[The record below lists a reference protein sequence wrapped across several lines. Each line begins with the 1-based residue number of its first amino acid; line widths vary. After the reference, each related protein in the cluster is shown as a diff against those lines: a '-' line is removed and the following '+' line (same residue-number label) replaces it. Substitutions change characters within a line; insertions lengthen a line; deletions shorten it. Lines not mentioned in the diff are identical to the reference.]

1 LHLPALDMPESPG
14 ELTSDLVAD
23 LRAIATGDL
32 PDDVTT
38 IAKLCMLDW
47 LGVTFAGAHEPL
59 VQMLLE
65 EMPASA
71 SGACTLIGRPQRMA
85 PLHAALI
92 NGAAGDALDFSD
104 CIRVMNGHA
113 TATVLPAALA
123 LAEANGKS
131 GADLLR
137 AFVTGVEAACRVGA
151 MVGEGILLTP
161 FHPTAVLGP
170 FGSAAAAA
178 QLLQLDDAQWST
190 ALAIAGTTAAGLAA
204 SVGTMS
210 KPLHAGTAAANGVL
224 AAGLARRGFTGA
236 TAVLEHPHGFLAAHS
251 AKIDAGALAA
261 ARGRFFI
268 RETLVKQHAACQ
280 LTHGSIENM
289 LRLRSDTAFAADDIK
304 QIQLAIAQSS
314 LRVCDIVAPRTGLEA
329 KFSIRTLA
337 AMALLGLPTDRLE
350 TYTDALAQSPE
361 IARLRTRVT
370 VEGRPD
376 LPVEISVAEIEL
388 NDGRVLRAQT
398 DERELDVALEHR
410 RERVCAKFANLA
422 DARIGRDRAA
432 DLRDLV
438 LNLDRLNSIAAVL
451 SAIVAGAPRAG

>member
-1 LHLPALDMPESPG
+1 LHLRALDMPESPG

-47 LGVTFAGAHEPL
+47 LGVTIAGAHEPL

-65 EMPASA
+65 EMPVGA
-71 SGACTLIGRPQRMA
+71 SGACTLIGRPQRTA

-104 CIRVMNGHA
+104 CIRAMNGHG

-123 LAEANGKS
+123 LAEATGKS

-137 AFVTGVEAACRVGA
+137 AFVVGVEAACRVGA

-178 QLLQLDDAQWST
+178 QLLQLDEAQWSA

-251 AKIDAGALAA
+251 AKIDASALAA

-289 LRLRSDTAFAADDIK
+289 LRLRQSAAFAADSIK
-304 QIQLAIAQSS
+304 QIRLAIAQSS

-337 AMALLGLPTDRLE
+337 AMAMLGLATDRLE
-350 TYTDALAQSPE
+350 TYTDALAQSLE
-361 IARLRTRVT
+361 IARLRARVT

-388 NDGRVLRAQT
+388 SDGRALRAQT

-410 RERVCAKFANLA
+410 RDRVGAKFANLA

-438 LNLDRLNSIAAVL
+438 LNLDRLNSIAPVL
-451 SAIVAGAPRAG
+451 SAIAAGAPREG